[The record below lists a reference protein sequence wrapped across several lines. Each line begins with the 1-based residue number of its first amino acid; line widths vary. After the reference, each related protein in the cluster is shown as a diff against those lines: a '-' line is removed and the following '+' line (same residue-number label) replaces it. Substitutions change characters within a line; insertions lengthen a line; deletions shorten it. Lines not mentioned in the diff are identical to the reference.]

1 MSWWTRAAPP
11 DARRWVV
18 VDVESSGLDPRHDR
32 LLAIGAVAVRPDAA
46 APRILLA
53 DSHEVVL
60 RQPDVPADKAN
71 VLVHGV
77 GVGAQRSG
85 SDPAEALA
93 GFERWVGSAPL
104 LAYHAAFDRALI
116 ERAMRAVLGR
126 GLARPWLDLAA
137 LLAVL
142 HPQQAPR
149 ALDDWLA
156 HYGLRC
162 LARHRAAA
170 DALVTAEL
178 LLRLWP
184 QLRERRLGTDWA
196 SLAHAAGALRWLGR

>member
-11 DARRWVV
+11 DAQRWVV
-18 VDVESSGLDPRHDR
+18 VDVEASGLDARRDR
-32 LLAIGAVAVRPDAA
+32 LLAIGAVALCPAGD

-60 RQPDVPADKAN
+60 GHPEAPLDKAN

-77 GVGAQRSG
+77 GVGAQRAG
-85 SDPAEALA
+85 RVPAGALE

-104 LAYHAAFDRALI
+104 LAYHAAFDRTLI
-116 ERAMRAVLGR
+116 DRAMRAALGR
-126 GLARPWLDLAA
+126 HLARPWLDLAA
-137 LLAVL
+137 LLALL
-142 HPQQAPR
+142 HPGRGER

-156 HYGLRC
+156 HYGLHC

-184 QLRERRLGTDWA
+184 ELRARHLGNDWA
-196 SLAHAAGALRWLGR
+196 TLARSAGALRWLGR